1 MDVSENSGTLKSP
14 ILIGLNHSVI
24 CVTHKWCLCMS
35 IVIRCYHGIFRPNPN
50 KGSGSRDSSLWL
62 RYGAAPLVKGLRTLL
77 WTQTSCVGPLRF
89 GDLWL
94 LNQHW

>member
-1 MDVSENSGTLKSP
+1 MMEAFQVA
-14 ILIGLNHSVI
+14 SVI
-24 CVTHKWCLCMS
+24 CVTHKWCFCMS
-35 IVIRCYHGIFRPNPN
+35 IIIRCCHGIFRPNPN

-62 RYGAAPLVKGLRTLL
+62 RYGAAPLVKGLRILL
-77 WTQTSCVGPLRF
+77 WTQTLCVGPLRF